1 MGDFTLSG
9 NANIGLTS
17 PVEFSVGVNSS
28 KNNSIFY
35 TTPTTGQET
44 NLLQTSSRNAM
55 QDELVEKTSVSSSSV
70 SVDEVGS
77 ATVPVD
83 KVAQLSAKECDS
95 LSTSGL
101 SDKLNEQVPQA
112 TSVQNTAKTTSVMQ
126 LGGAFHVSEGS
137 SNVLSSNNT
146 SSTALWSSSIEDGY
160 VHNMQQSNV
169 NGGGLAF
176 QNFVSYNNSVS
187 QGNQASGRRA
197 ITATHNFPHAMG
209 RQQGPP
215 SHPMYKGYSAW
226 PNPPQQQGSWS
237 GGGATAAWS
246 RGRSVPNLNPMQQIG
261 GLVNRKPSPTFSH
274 QHSNMVISPVKFRRS
289 TSYPGKGMFS
299 QPPTF
304 EITNMD
310 DNRDLLPYQVID
322 PRVSHTHSRAGS
334 MCHTYSYIHICV
346 GSCLLPHKN
355 TCTTPTT
362 TPQRRVSVLV
372 LYIRSIC
379 YRWSSI

>member
-1 MGDFTLSG
+1 
-9 NANIGLTS
+9 
-17 PVEFSVGVNSS
+17 
-28 KNNSIFY
+28 
-35 TTPTTGQET
+35 
-44 NLLQTSSRNAM
+44 
-55 QDELVEKTSVSSSSV
+55 
-70 SVDEVGS
+70 
-77 ATVPVD
+77 
-83 KVAQLSAKECDS
+83 
-95 LSTSGL
+95 
-101 SDKLNEQVPQA
+101 
-112 TSVQNTAKTTSVMQ
+112 MQ
-126 LGGAFHVSEGS
+126 LGGAAFHVSEGS
-137 SNVLSSNNT
+137 SAVLSSNNT
-146 SSTALWSSSIEDGY
+146 SSTQALWSSSIEDGGY
-160 VHNMQQSNV
+160 VHNMQQQSNV
-169 NGGGLAF
+169 NGGGGLAF

-322 PRVSHTHSRAGS
+322 PRVSTCVIHIRI
-334 MCHTYSYIHICV
+334 YIHVCV
-346 GSCLLPHKN
+346 LGPACSRTKTHALLPQPHQ
-355 TCTTPTT
+355 TTASC
-362 TPQRRVSVLV
+362 Q
-372 LYIRSIC
+372 C
-379 YRWSSI
+379 SSFIHIVA